1 VGWGAEERAGS
12 LRRKK
17 INFCPQIFLTGK
29 LSQSLEALGHALYSS
44 VAERSLQR
52 QCKNYQKIHGQTT
65 VAQFPAKYAM
75 PMVVVAQGG
84 TAWTWISS
92 FHNYTR

>member
-1 VGWGAEERAGS
+1 MGWGAEERAGS

-17 INFCPQIFLTGK
+17 FNFCPQIFLTGK
-29 LSQSLEALGHALYSS
+29 LSQSQKPWDMHYTVQSQNEAYKDSA
-44 VAERSLQR
+44 
-52 QCKNYQKIHGQTT
+52 KIIKKIHGQTT